1 MANGVDLPGLPP
13 EDDFRRLMER
23 VRAGCPDAAKEV
35 CSRYGGHIRV
45 TVRRRLHQRM
55 RRRYDS
61 LDFLQDVWVSFFS
74 GPLDEYD
81 FNDPQ
86 LLIKYLS
93 DLAFRKVTDEYRR
106 SFRSKKHDVSREQSL
121 EATGREGGKPLDPPV
136 RGPTPSQVAMA
147 NERWERLLDGQPNR
161 YRLVLDMLRLGYTH
175 MEIAERTG
183 VHPKV
188 VQRLLTKMAQR
199 RDLQ

>member
-1 MANGVDLPGLPP
+1 MDTGAAIGMANGVDLPGLPP

-147 NERWERLLDGQPNR
+147 NERWSASSTASRTDTGSYWTCSVWGTPTWKSPNAR
-161 YRLVLDMLRLGYTH
+161 ACIRKWFSVC
-175 MEIAERTG
+175 
-183 VHPKV
+183 
-188 VQRLLTKMAQR
+188 
-199 RDLQ
+199 